1 MKRECIANFYFILPN
16 EILLDAF
23 SGAKIISNIGHDETG
38 DFH

>member
-1 MKRECIANFYFILPN
+1 MIVLQTSNLFLPN
-16 EILLDAF
+16 EIILDAF